1 MNVSVP
7 SLKTDRVGPSLRA
20 LVRDS
25 EQLALELNEGQDLP
39 RVIRSVNQMYN
50 DGSQINATASSGSG
64 NREQEDVQA
73 AILMGTRGFNLPYL
87 KLLVDQFPAS
97 PVFAQRQSIQKTDVK
112 GFLDNE
118 RQNAVI
124 SAIAEKALMTQN
136 EINRFIHRVQ
146 NERWAEQ
153 KRRVLASVEFSTD
166 NVSDQRLQ
174 SFNDALAIKNL
185 TWARQARETI
195 LTSLGTPIRAS
206 LSTEERKYARALSQ
220 HNATSLS
227 GAQFGE
233 PQTLIDKMMQAV
245 EQLDITLLWR
255 LLKEMQ
261 TSRTILSNDRL
272 PQLEVAKKFLE
283 KKRLE
288 DIRRVVY
295 GNLKKASLGGA
306 PGTGSLIRAYLNV
319 KPVYRFSPDEPL
331 VYGHPVWAV
340 MYHAFRCGDLA
351 CAAEAATQAEMF
363 DLVGKLQECQRN
375 PQQRL
380 GDESSRVLR
389 IIYYRDYG
397 LGLNT
402 NNPYARALLAILA
415 GCDVSNTHGDLGMG
429 NIEDYIW
436 LKMCKVLATKTQEI
450 DVLNLADLQS
460 ELADRYTSAD
470 FDALQRP
477 LTYAY
482 VLLLTAQFE
491 RAIGFLYQID
501 DQRCHA
507 VHMAIA
513 LDQLGLLNLTTQP
526 GERIL
531 HGALWLQCIIELVL
545 ETKAYAKI
553 LGRRNPDGGTVN
565 GALEKFIPLGRNNEV
580 RKQVTIAVADA
591 AVSRGFHEEAVAL
604 YELADERQKC
614 VNLLIKVLCVQVS
627 QAGSEGSKRSKLQ
640 KIAHQILMRY
650 PFPDLTLLMELMEFF
665 DLYHLSKNEEAL
677 QVMGRLRLIPL
688 QMADVDVMIAV
699 FCGLNEQ
706 IRRIIPDVLLTL
718 MTILSDQYRMIKR
731 PPQQSASVMVLIRSG
746 NLAKLELIKRQANA
760 IIKYAGMVPY
770 RFPSNVNAR
779 LVQMESG
786 MA

>member
-531 HGALWLQCIIELVL
+531 VRINDTFQINMPRLITVYSRRFEMSEPEIALEYYYVLKSQHGALWLQCIIELVL

-706 IRRIIPDVLLTL
+706 IRRVGTW
-718 MTILSDQYRMIKR
+718 
-731 PPQQSASVMVLIRSG
+731 RS
-746 NLAKLELIKRQANA
+746 
-760 IIKYAGMVPY
+760 
-770 RFPSNVNAR
+770 
-779 LVQMESG
+779 
-786 MA
+786 